1 MVIDAMTQRLLVTD
15 RGDAGRRLDL
25 VVRRHLANLAGA
37 TRTRVQAWI
46 DQGAVT
52 VNGLRVCRA
61 STRLTAGDRVA
72 VTLPEAIAI
81 RREPAAEELPLDILY
96 EDEHLLA
103 INKPAGIVA
112 HPTYRHP
119 DGTVLNA
126 LLWRARNWQ
135 GLDRPS
141 VVGRLDKLTSG
152 LMIAAKN
159 AAAHAALQRALMS
172 RRAEKEYVALVY
184 GRVSPARGDI
194 DLKLRRDPRD
204 RRRVVASLSLGAA
217 SLTRFA
223 CLDSVAAPRVGLTL
237 LRCQLVTG
245 RMHQIRV
252 HLAARGW
259 PIVGDSK
266 YGLPLWRDLE
276 DAALLEAVSSLE
288 RQALHARRL
297 ALVHPM
303 SGRRLELEAPYPPDL
318 GRLLTTAGLV
328 QLPR

>member
-1 MVIDAMTQRLLVTD
+1 MTQRLLVTD

-25 VVRRHLANLAGA
+25 IVCRHLADLSAA

-46 DQGAVT
+46 DEGAVS
-52 VNGLRVCRA
+52 VNGQTVCRA
-61 STRLTAGDRVA
+61 AARLAAGDRIA
-72 VTLPEAIAI
+72 VTLPEDVAQ
-81 RREPAAEELPLDILY
+81 RREPAPEDLPLDILY
-96 EDEHLLA
+96 EDEHFLA

-112 HPTYRHP
+112 HPTYLHP
-119 DGTVLNA
+119 EGTMLNA
-126 LLWRARNWQ
+126 LLWRARDWP
-135 GLDRPS
+135 GAERPS

-159 AAAHAALQRALMS
+159 SAAHAALQRALMG
-172 RRAEKEYVALVY
+172 RRTEKQYLALVY
-184 GRVSPARGDI
+184 GRVSPARGEI

-204 RRRVVASLSLGAA
+204 RRRVVASPSVGAA
-217 SLTRFA
+217 SLTRFE
-223 CLDSVAAPRVGLTL
+223 CVESVAAPRAGLTL

-266 YGLPLWRDLE
+266 YGQPLWRDVE
-276 DAALLEAVSSLE
+276 DAALRDVLSSLT
-288 RQALHARRL
+288 RQALHAWRL
-297 ALVHPM
+297 VLVHPTT
-303 SGRRLELEAPYPPDL
+303 GRQLTLEAPCPADL
-318 GRLLTTAGLV
+318 GRVLTTAGLV